1 LFVQN
6 YCKPLE
12 TLSSLLRKS
21 TKTLTK
27 EVLKTKLKNCIET
40 IITILLLL
48 LVHKF
53 LQKQE

>member
-6 YCKPLE
+6 HCEPLQ

-27 EVLKTKLKNCIET
+27 EVLKTKLKNCNET
-40 IITILLLL
+40 KITIQLEQHNYNLYTNLL
-48 LVHKF
+48 
-53 LQKQE
+53 